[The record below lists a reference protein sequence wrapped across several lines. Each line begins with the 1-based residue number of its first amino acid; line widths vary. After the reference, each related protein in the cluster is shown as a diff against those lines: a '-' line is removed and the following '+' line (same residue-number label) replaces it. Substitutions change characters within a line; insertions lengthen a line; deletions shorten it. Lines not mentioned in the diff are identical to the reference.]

1 MSLLWK
7 LCRNSNFRDLSEM
20 LIEKTKQKIMTF
32 WTAIVPIVLG
42 SFTRALC
49 QLFWVLD
56 KSTHVLGKLLLVI
69 WGPSMAHMPRV
80 GNS

>member
-1 MSLLWK
+1 
-7 LCRNSNFRDLSEM
+7 
-20 LIEKTKQKIMTF
+20 MTF

-42 SFTRALC
+42 SFTGALC

-56 KSTHVLGKLLLVI
+56 KITHVLGKLLLVI